1 MVERG
6 SNPAGGL
13 DASVTRPVPANAAD
27 ARDAVM
33 RLLTT
38 QFCGPVSEGLAA
50 DVVVADALLVTS
62 ELVTNA
68 VRHGGGITGFAAEL
82 TDEGLRLTVMDASRE
97 LPVDSADDSAR
108 PGRIGGYGWPLIRRL
123 SQQVTVT
130 LQPGGKRIVAL
141 IPLT

>member
-1 MVERG
+1 M
-6 SNPAGGL
+6 
-13 DASVTRPVPANAAD
+13 TRPVPANAAD

-108 PGRIGGYGWPLIRRL
+108 PCLLYTSRDSRHPPARGQAHRGPDPPDLNGTFRGP
-123 SQQVTVT
+123 
-130 LQPGGKRIVAL
+130 
-141 IPLT
+141 IP